1 MFKSTDGKRFVARNS
16 EEAAALLYGA
26 IFTCVLAKV
35 MNVDWTNFEFLGLR
49 LNPDERLFET
59 LLNSLLMFFY
69 ASFSLHLHS
78 EIANDK
84 FSILHNSV
92 RNMNDF
98 LDTIKR
104 SESNGLLQNP
114 YIRKF
119 FNRMNDEMEIDSR
132 ETVDD
137 FVNQFYKEMPEF
149 MGRNLSEG
157 TLFNKRSSLSVFAIQ
172 FLMPTAAFIFA
183 IRA

>member
-16 EEAAALLYGA
+16 EEAVALLYGA

-78 EIANDK
+78 EIASDK
-84 FSILHNSV
+84 FSILHNSA
-92 RNMNDF
+92 RHLNDF
-98 LDTIKR
+98 IETTARGESSGLSTNGSLKR
-104 SESNGLLQNP
+104 FMWEMPNNFDV
-114 YIRKF
+114 K
-119 FNRMNDEMEIDSR
+119 NDEI
-132 ETVDD
+132 VDI
-137 FVNQFYKEMPEF
+137 FVERFYEKIPEF
-149 MGRNLSEG
+149 MNRDRFEG
-157 TLFNKRSSLSVFAIQ
+157 THFNKRSGRSVLMIQ
-172 FLMPTAAFIFA
+172 FFMPTAAFIFA
-183 IRA
+183 ICA